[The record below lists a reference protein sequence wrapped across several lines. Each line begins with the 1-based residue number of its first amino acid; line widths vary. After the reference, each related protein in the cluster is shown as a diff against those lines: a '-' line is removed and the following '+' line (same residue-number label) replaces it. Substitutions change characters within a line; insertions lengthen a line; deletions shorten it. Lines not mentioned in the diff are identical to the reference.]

1 MYCSC
6 YCSSRD
12 CLQVVDTTERDRA
25 LAELDR
31 EREARRSAEL
41 EAAKVRMSQQLVLN
55 ECSQLRQ
62 ELDRQRQ
69 QLELMRSVGF
79 VRFLRVTPGLRELQP
94 SRFFN
99 WPASHHQTPQAGSS
113 QRSFENILGIPEAGL
128 STGGCPTSSVR
139 QHLWQNDWH
148 DLQLSLFPEIT
159 VHIHVSGN
167 PDDSVL
173 ANFIGETPQPHY

>member
-99 WPASHHQTPQAGSS
+99 WPASHHRTPQAGSS
-113 QRSFENILGIPEAGL
+113 QRSFENISFSLRQDFL
-128 STGGCPTSSVR
+128 RVDVK

-173 ANFIGETPQPHY
+173 ANFIGETPQPHC

>member
-99 WPASHHQTPQAGSS
+99 WPASHHRTPQAGSS
-113 QRSFENILGIPEAGL
+113 HRSFENISFSLRQDFLWVDVQQAVSNSICGRM
-128 STGGCPTSSVR
+128 TGTIYSCPCFR
-139 QHLWQNDWH
+139 K
-148 DLQLSLFPEIT
+148 
-159 VHIHVSGN
+159 
-167 PDDSVL
+167 
-173 ANFIGETPQPHY
+173 